1 MSRLTKHRSTAWRN
15 VRTEDENC
23 GKHKERLDDSLEVK
37 GTSFV
42 TKQCRC
48 GGEVFELL
56 RILYGICSFS
66 LKGANEFLKKGNKSS
81 KKCLYL
87 FTGNF
92 KFKRIFNV
100 NKENLLLF
108 FFLISSSACR
118 NFRPFYFK
126 NTNLK
131 KKKRKLCDLSIFR
144 LAEDTRW
151 YSFQPVIFS
160 IYEPYS

>member
-131 KKKRKLCDLSIFR
+131 KKENYMIFR
-144 LAEDTRW
+144 YFDLPRILDDT
-151 YSFQPVIFS
+151 PFS
-160 IYEPYS
+160 P